1 MHSNFAQ
8 TDKYVAGPEASS
20 TRRSHS
26 SFMAI
31 VIQPYRPE
39 HEPAVAEFNQRLRRA
54 LEDENLVFYR
64 WAQPRWLPRTAESR
78 IYNEFFVAVDGEMVR
93 GGYALKSQ
101 EFFFPDGQIRSIG
114 YYHHPLSEGIVN
126 KSHAMVG
133 ALLLRDA
140 MQRAPLLYCLGMG
153 GYDRPLPQML
163 VRLGWAHCPVPFF
176 FRVVNPSRF
185 LRNMQTLRSSPWR
198 KVLMDLAAYS
208 GAGWAGSKL
217 FQGYRALRAAR
228 SPAAECCEVA
238 SFEGADVAEG
248 AQSLWER
255 ARQTCAFT
263 AVRDAKALRT
273 LYPPAQTHLTRIV
286 MKRNGAAIGW
296 AVVGERRKD
305 AKYGNMRVGSV
316 VDCFAIS
323 GELFSVVRAATE
335 TLERQGFDLILSNQS
350 HHAWGEAFKAAG
362 YLPGPSNFLFA
373 ASKKLAELLAP
384 FEEVRPR
391 MHLTRA
397 DGDGLPGN
405 Y

>member
-1 MHSNFAQ
+1 
-8 TDKYVAGPEASS
+8 
-20 TRRSHS
+20 
-26 SFMAI
+26 MAI
-31 VIQPYRPE
+31 VIQPYSPE
-39 HEPAVAEFNQRLRRA
+39 HEPAVADFNQRLLPA
-54 LEDENLVFYR
+54 SEYEKMVFYR
-64 WAQPRWLPRTAESR
+64 RSEPRWLPRTAESQ
-78 IYNEFFVAVDGEMVR
+78 IHNEFFVAVDGGIVR

-126 KSHAMVG
+126 KAHAMVG

-140 MQRAPLLYCLGMG
+140 MQRAPLLYCLGMS

-163 VRLGWAHCPVPFF
+163 VRLGWTHCLVPFF

-185 LRNMQTLRSSPWR
+185 LRNMQILRSSPSR
-198 KVLMDLAAYS
+198 KFLMDLAAYT

-217 FQGYRALRAAR
+217 FHGYRTLRASR
-228 SPAAECCEVA
+228 SLDAQCCEVA
-238 SFEGADVAEG
+238 GFEASDAVNL
-248 AQSLWER
+248 QSLWEQ
-255 ARQTCAFT
+255 ARQTCSFT
-263 AVRDAKALRT
+263 AVRDAAALRV
-273 LYPPAQTHLTRIV
+273 LYPPAETHLTRIV

-305 AKYGNMRVGSV
+305 AKYGSMRVGSV
-316 VDCFAIS
+316 VDCFALP
-323 GELFSVVRAATE
+323 GELYSVVRCATQ
-335 TLERQGFDLILSNQS
+335 TLEREGFDLILSNQS
-350 HHAWGEAFKAAG
+350 HHAWGQAFKAAG
-362 YLPGPSNFLFA
+362 YLPGPSNFIFA

-405 Y
+405 F